1 MRIAPINFGN
11 KIVDFETARNQR
23 KETTPKTPSKTEKQ
37 VDSFTK
43 STPTEA
49 NIAGSISDIGY
60 TKKLPMEKG
69 ISPGVE
75 YFRATDPAVD
85 DPTDAIFYSSQFN
98 LLSDLMQEKDEYK
111 ITPEDAAKELIRIL
125 KTGEPAKAIANAL
138 DEDYQKADAFFSAYY
153 HLIQTLDKDVK
164 TRNLMAAIEII
175 SEPIESMSDE
185 FMDELEDNEDES
197 DADFDEIEEALDLD
211 NQQRYHSGLMS
222 TQESQDFS
230 KKLDKTLIDI
240 ASMKDGASVGVS
252 FKVSKDFNPEKVKET
267 FGILVDR
274 LADLQRKFKAGIL
287 KQPLTE
293 EQSGDSFIPSDDSKK
308 ED

>member
-1 MRIAPINFGN
+1 MRITPINFGN
-11 KIVDFETARNQR
+11 KIVDFETARRQK
-23 KETTPKTPSKTEKQ
+23 KEAPTVKPAKH

-43 STPTEA
+43 TTPTEA
-49 NIAGSISDIGY
+49 TIAGSISDIGY

-69 ISPGVE
+69 LPLGVE

-125 KTGEPAKAIANAL
+125 KTGESAKAIAKAL
-138 DEDYQKADAFFSAYY
+138 DEDFQKADAFFSAYY

-164 TRNLMAAIEII
+164 TRNLMAAIEIVA
-175 SEPIESMSDE
+175 EPIESMSDD
-185 FMDELEDNEDES
+185 FMDELDDNEDES

-211 NQQRYHSGLMS
+211 NQSRYHSGLMS
-222 TQESQDFS
+222 TQESEDFS

-252 FKVSKDFNPEKVKET
+252 FKFTKDFDAEKTKET
-267 FGILVDR
+267 FGILVDKLAETQR
-274 LADLQRKFKAGIL
+274 LFIAGVI
-287 KQPLTE
+287 KPPVIGEPT
-293 EQSGDSFIPSDDSKK
+293 GDTFTPSDDSKK